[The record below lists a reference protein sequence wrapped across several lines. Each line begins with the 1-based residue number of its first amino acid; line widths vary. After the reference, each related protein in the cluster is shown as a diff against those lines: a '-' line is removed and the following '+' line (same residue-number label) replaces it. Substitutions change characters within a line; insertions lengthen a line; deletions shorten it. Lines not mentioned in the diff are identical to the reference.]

1 MQSILN
7 KTNFMKQKILA
18 FLKGKLQGT
27 SESYLSG
34 IAEHYATTITEE
46 SQIETTLNDGVIDLL
61 KLNAGILQT
70 EGDRRATEAQ
80 KTAVKNAFEKLG
92 LDENGKPKTPTT
104 PPAPPIDPTSVEA
117 MLTKLFDEKIMPLQN
132 KIAGFEKEKTQSQLM
147 GKLTSKLKE
156 KGVSEKFYKGRN
168 LNIESEDSI
177 EQLANEIE
185 TDWNEFVQEK
195 AEQGVVIN
203 IPQSS
208 SGNVKEGTFGAKIA
222 ELENAGGAGGVEA
235 KKLI

>member
-1 MQSILN
+1 
-7 KTNFMKQKILA
+7 MKQKILA

-92 LDENGKPKTPTT
+92 LDENGKPKTPAT

-208 SGNVKEGTFGAKIA
+208 AGTVKEGEALGKSIA
-222 ELENAGGAGGVEA
+222 AIKNAETTAQNG
-235 KKLI
+235 KPI